1 MAKYRYRAKDKQGNI
16 IDGMMSAYD
25 EDDLYRK
32 LKNEDKF
39 LIEANSGSEGQNN
52 RQLSASMLSEFNR
65 ELGDM
70 LAAGVT
76 MVRALTILAQE
87 EYRRPREQ
95 AVLLQVLKLIRQG
108 ESISDAM
115 EQQNGA
121 FPVLMV
127 NMYRAAETGGRIS
140 DTAKRLAVHYEKEH
154 RLNTRVQAATIYP
167 SILLVLMC
175 LVVAFIMTFVLPQL
189 SGLFDK
195 LEELPVATRI
205 LFAVS
210 SGVQMH
216 WRGILAGIIVLVIVF
231 VLLGR
236 MPVIKMWKD
245 QAKLKLP
252 VIGRLMRIIYTARFA
267 RSLSSLYSAG
277 IPIVTA
283 MQISSKTIGN
293 TYIER
298 QFDAAIARL
307 VSGSPLSEALE
318 EITGFRQKLSA
329 VVRVGEESGEL
340 VQMLDSMADS
350 FDYESEMAINQLVSY
365 LEPVLIVVMAFLI
378 GFIMIAVMM
387 PIYDSYSAIGAST
400 YY

>member
-1 MAKYRYRAKDKQGNI
+1 MREGNI
-16 IDGMMSAYD
+16 ISGMMSAYD
-25 EDDLYRK
+25 EDDLYRR
-32 LKNEDKF
+32 LKSEDKF
-39 LIEANSGSEGQNN
+39 LLEADSGTEGKNN
-52 RQLSASMLSEFNR
+52 RQLSAMMLSEFNR

-87 EYRRPREQ
+87 EFRRPKER
-95 AVLLQVLKLIRQG
+95 AVLMQVLKLIRQG

-127 NMYRAAETGGRIS
+127 NMYRAAETGGKIS

-154 RLNTRVQAATIYP
+154 HLNSKVRAATIYP

-175 LVVAFIMTFVLPQL
+175 LVVVFIISFVLPQL
-189 SGLFDK
+189 SGLFASLDK
-195 LEELPVATRI
+195 LPMATRI
-205 LFAVS
+205 LFAIS
-210 SGVQMH
+210 SAGKIH
-216 WRGILAGIIVLVIVF
+216 WRGVLAGIVVLAV
-231 VLLGR
+231 VLLLLQK
-236 MPVIKMWKD
+236 MPAVRAWKD
-245 QAKLKLP
+245 QVKLKIPLA
-252 VIGRLMRIIYTARFA
+252 GRLMKVIYTARFA

-283 MQISSKTIGN
+283 MQISARTIGN

-298 QFDAAIARL
+298 QFDKAIAQL
-307 VSGSPLSEALE
+307 HSGKPLSEALE
-318 EITGFRQKLSA
+318 EIQGFRQKLSA

-340 VQMLDSMADS
+340 VQMLDSMADA
-350 FDYESEMAINQLVSY
+350 FDYESEMAINRLVGY
-365 LEPVLIVVMAFLI
+365 LEPVLIVVMACLI
-378 GFIMIAVMM
+378 GFIMIAVLM
-387 PIYDSYSAIGAST
+387 PIYDSYSAIGASA